1 MIIFDVV
8 RAALFSN
15 ATYEFQSK
23 HKKKDSAY
31 PFLTMLCQY
40 PWIGDQK
47 LKTEN
52 SRRMHLYLPD
62 RAINLT

>member
-15 ATYEFQSK
+15 ATYECQSK

-47 LKTEN
+47 VKQKTADACTYIYQTEQ
-52 SRRMHLYLPD
+52 S
-62 RAINLT
+62 T